1 MITTYENE
9 KDDIF
14 KEEEPVSEEYI
25 DHRIKTKFQNNNIKQ
40 NETQNQVILST
51 SNNQFN
57 TITEINYDKKE
68 IQNIKSLNTNKNNN
82 LSYSEKK
89 QILNQIN
96 PKIISKK
103 K

>member
-1 MITTYENE
+1 MIVTNDNE

-14 KEEEPVSEEYI
+14 KEEEPVPEEYI
-25 DHRIKTKFQNNNIKQ
+25 DHRAKIKLQNNNIKQ
-40 NETQNQVILST
+40 NETQTETKLSPPK
-51 SNNQFN
+51 NQFN